1 MFSDVV
7 LVVEDQK
14 FHVHRF
20 VLAMWSPV
28 FTKMFSSDFK
38 EKNSE
43 EIPLPDK
50 VAYEIKELLLIIY
63 PTVSQKGWNTVTN
76 ENCYFLLKL
85 ADEYQMD
92 AIKQMCED
100 FLVKKVTS
108 MSGNTFLN
116 ELRFAQAYKLDNP
129 ITAIVNKAVH
139 ELRRDDF
146 KSHEMYKDDEIEQ
159 HIYKQIVEG
168 MVKRHEVNWK
178 AQYGIGTYSRP
189 TFY

>member
-116 ELRFAQAYKLDNP
+116 ELRFAQAYKLDNL
-129 ITAIVNKAVH
+129 ITAIVDKAVH
-139 ELRRDDF
+139 ELRLDDF

-168 MVKRHEVNWK
+168 W
-178 AQYGIGTYSRP
+178 
-189 TFY
+189 